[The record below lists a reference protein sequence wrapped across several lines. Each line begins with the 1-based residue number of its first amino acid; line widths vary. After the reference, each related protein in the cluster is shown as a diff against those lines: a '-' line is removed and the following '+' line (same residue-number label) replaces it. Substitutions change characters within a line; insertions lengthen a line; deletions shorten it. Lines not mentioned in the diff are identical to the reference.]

1 MKHSLL
7 KRWLRR
13 LPLVTPLL
21 NAKIMAEKAVQD
33 ITLLRASAMVE
44 QEEKC
49 REEAIRSAGPR
60 SLHAFEHRVY
70 SQNGEDGVIQE
81 IFARIGAPTKTFIE
95 IGVGDGWEN
104 NTVFLIPFGW
114 SGVWVDADP
123 SMSSTV
129 AGWPADM
136 KETLKFAV
144 TKVTAENVT
153 AVLAGLGASREP
165 DLLSI
170 DVDQNTYHIWAA
182 MQDWRPRVVVV
193 EYNAFLPPSVDWK
206 VAYDPNR
213 VWDGSIN
220 YGASLKALERLACRF
235 GYRLV
240 HCELAG
246 VNAFFV
252 RNDLVA
258 DSFNE
263 PGTAEYHFE
272 LPRRVRSLGTAPS
285 SRVLL
290 DREAG

>member
-1 MKHSLL
+1 MKNSRI

-13 LPLVTPLL
+13 LPLVTPILKT
-21 NAKIMAEKAVQD
+21 KIMAEKVVRDTAV
-33 ITLLRASAMVE
+33 LRASVTLE
-44 QEEKC
+44 LEEKC
-49 REEAIRSAGPR
+49 RAEAIRSAGPD
-60 SLHAFEHRVY
+60 SLHAYEHKVY

-81 IFARIGAPTKTFIE
+81 IFKRIGAPTKTFVE

-104 NTVFLIPFGW
+104 NTVFLIPLGW

-123 SMSSTV
+123 ALSSTV
-129 AGWPADM
+129 AGWPANL
-136 KETLKFAV
+136 KESLKFVV
-144 TKVTAENVT
+144 TNVTAENVT
-153 AVLAGLGASREP
+153 GVLEGLGASREV

-182 MQDWRPRVVVV
+182 LEEWRPRVVVV
-193 EYNAFLPPSVDWK
+193 EYNGFLPPAVDWK

-220 YGASLKALERLACRF
+220 YGASLKALERLGRRF

-258 DSFNE
+258 DKFNE
-263 PGTAEYHFE
+263 PDTAEFHYE
-272 LPRRVRSLGTAPS
+272 LPRKSLSFEEEPS
-285 SRVLL
+285 RRVLL
-290 DREAG
+290 DRDAG